1 MRRKIDRRTPR
12 ETGGAATGVVVG
24 GGVAAKIAAD
34 EDALLLGMWRYLLPI
49 PRPVWQSQVHDSI
62 ADAV

>member
-1 MRRKIDRRTPR
+1 MRRKIDRRTFLKL
-12 ETGGAATGVVVG
+12 GGAATGVIG

-49 PRPVWQSQVHDSI
+49 PRPIWQSQVHGST